1 MLSRHNMGTYQ
12 GKQVHIQLVKER
24 RPESSELVEPLW
36 TDPGLQALIHFRT
49 QSDDPISCY
58 GKPVERT
65 NEIAYPLIS
74 LVHYTGLTQ
83 RATDRIVG
91 LSPKVGRGL

>member
-65 NEIAYPLIS
+65 NEIAYHAKS
-74 LVHYTGLTQ
+74 LARSIGFLWQVIG
-83 RATDRIVG
+83 
-91 LSPKVGRGL
+91 SPG